1 MTLEKTGYGLQG
13 VRYLAGGVQSGL
25 SHYDP
30 EKVRTCFKIFKKIT
44 SERIGA
50 LILKFSLR
58 LW

>member
-1 MTLEKTGYGLQG
+1 MRLEKTGYGLQG

-30 EKVRTCFKIFKKIT
+30 EQVRTCFKIF
-44 SERIGA
+44 SA
-50 LILKFSLR
+50 R